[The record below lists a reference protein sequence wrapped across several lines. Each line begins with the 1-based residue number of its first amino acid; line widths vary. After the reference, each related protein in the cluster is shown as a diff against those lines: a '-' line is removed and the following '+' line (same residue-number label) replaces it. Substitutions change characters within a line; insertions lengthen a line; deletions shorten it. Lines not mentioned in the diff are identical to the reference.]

1 LFSNNR
7 DSHKPWC
14 YHPVAQTIIEQRSF
28 QINFKQFKAS
38 RKGDFVM
45 ALLNIPEDITITEF
59 AQILNHLNT
68 LRNDVGASQVSM
80 RLNESNRNGS
90 DPGAG
95 SPFFDFSYFVGSVQD
110 SVTTANRR
118 ALNIPDPGL
127 YRFGDNVTS
136 KEIREAVAKTVS
148 GSSNLFANRGW
159 PDISSSQKKGMGSKG
174 MGRESGLKFQ
184 KYIGIKI
191 GGRCVGTLGVS
202 FIDPLPSNMQAVE
215 AKIVGWAR
223 EPASPAT
230 LLNYLT
236 ITFNLWGPACP

>member
-1 LFSNNR
+1 M
-7 DSHKPWC
+7 
-14 YHPVAQTIIEQRSF
+14 
-28 QINFKQFKAS
+28 AS
-38 RKGDFVM
+38 
-45 ALLNIPEDITITEF
+45 LNIPEDITITEF
-59 AQILNHLNT
+59 TQILNHLNT
-68 LRNDVGASQVSM
+68 LCNDVGASQVSM

-118 ALNIPDPGL
+118 ALCIPDPGL

-136 KEIREAVAKTVS
+136 KEIREAVANTVS

-159 PDISSSQKKGMGSKG
+159 PDPSSSQKKGMGSKG
-174 MGRESGLKFQ
+174 MGRESGLKLQ

-202 FIDPLPSNMQAVE
+202 FSDPPPSTMQAVE
-215 AKIVGWAR
+215 AKIIGWVR

-230 LLNYLT
+230 FLNYLT
-236 ITFNLWGPACP
+236 NTFNLWGPTCP

>member
-1 LFSNNR
+1 M
-7 DSHKPWC
+7 
-14 YHPVAQTIIEQRSF
+14 
-28 QINFKQFKAS
+28 AS
-38 RKGDFVM
+38 
-45 ALLNIPEDITITEF
+45 LNIPEDITITEF
-59 AQILNHLNT
+59 TQVLNHLDT
-68 LRNDVGASQVSM
+68 LRDDVGASQVSI

-110 SVTTANRR
+110 SATTANRR
-118 ALNIPDPGL
+118 ALCIPDPGL

-174 MGRESGLKFQ
+174 MGRESGLKLQ
-184 KYIGIKI
+184 KYVGIKI

-202 FIDPLPSNMQAVE
+202 FSDPPPSNMQAVE
-215 AKIVGWAR
+215 DKIIGWVR

-230 LLNYLT
+230 FLNYLAN
-236 ITFNLWGPACP
+236 TFNLWGPTCP

>member
-1 LFSNNR
+1 M
-7 DSHKPWC
+7 
-14 YHPVAQTIIEQRSF
+14 
-28 QINFKQFKAS
+28 AS
-38 RKGDFVM
+38 
-45 ALLNIPEDITITEF
+45 LNIPEDITITEF
-59 AQILNHLNT
+59 TQVLNHLDT
-68 LRNDVGASQVSM
+68 LRDDVGASQVSI

-110 SVTTANRR
+110 SATTVNRK
-118 ALNIPDPGL
+118 ALCIPDPGL

-174 MGRESGLKFQ
+174 MGRESGLKLQ
-184 KYIGIKI
+184 KYVGIKI

-202 FIDPLPSNMQAVE
+202 FSDPPPSNMQAVE
-215 AKIVGWAR
+215 DKIIGWVR

-230 LLNYLT
+230 FLNYLAN
-236 ITFNLWGPACP
+236 TFNLWGPTCP